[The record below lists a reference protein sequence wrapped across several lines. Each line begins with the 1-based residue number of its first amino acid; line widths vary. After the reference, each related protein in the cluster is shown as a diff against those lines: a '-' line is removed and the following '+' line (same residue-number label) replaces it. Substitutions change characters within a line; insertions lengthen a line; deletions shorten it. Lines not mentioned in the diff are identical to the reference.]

1 MKKNIEKTC
10 KNCRNAN
17 GGYQNG
23 ERAYF
28 CRFKLNERGDAM
40 RVDAEHTCEKW
51 EKPLPQIKVSRQRK
65 ATTPIVQHL
74 WNTVIYE

>member
-1 MKKNIEKTC
+1 
-10 KNCRNAN
+10 
-17 GGYQNG
+17 
-23 ERAYF
+23 
-28 CRFKLNERGDAM
+28 M